1 MRDSSLAR
9 IAAVMVKE
17 FTQLRRDRITYAMIL
32 VMPLVQLLLF
42 GYAINTDPRH
52 LPAAVVSYD
61 HSRIADDVVATLE
74 NTTYVDVTHQPS
86 SEAEMDRLM
95 RRGSISLA
103 VTIPP
108 DFTRHVLK
116 GEQAQILA
124 EIDASDPVAAGGV
137 AALPAQALKHDLVGA
152 AARQPGK
159 PPFEVVMHRL
169 YNPEGINA
177 YNVVPGLLAII
188 LSMTLVMM
196 TAMAVTREVER
207 GTMESLLSTPA
218 TAFEVMIGK
227 LLPYIAVGLVQTVMV
242 LTLGRLL
249 FHIPL
254 AQNLAG
260 WFALSVGIL
269 LFITSNLAL
278 GYLISTLV
286 RSQLQAMQV
295 SMFYMMPSMFL
306 SGFVFPFRGLP
317 RWAQAIGEV
326 IPITHFL
333 RIVRGSLLKGQVL
346 GDMVPELLALGAL
359 GELNLSRGSADSLVQ
374 GGDKTSHWSA
384 GDELSGAA

>member
-1 MRDSSLAR
+1 MRTLSLER
-9 IAAVMVKE
+9 VLAVMVKE

-52 LPAAVVSYD
+52 LPAAVISYD
-61 HSRIADDVVATLE
+61 HSRIADAVVASLE
-74 NTTYVDVTHQPS
+74 NTTYVDITQQPN
-86 SEAEMDRLM
+86 SEAEMDRLL

-103 VTIPP
+103 LTIPP
-108 DFTRHVLK
+108 DFTHRVLK
-116 GEQAQILA
+116 GEKAQVLA
-124 EIDASDPVAAGGV
+124 EVDASDPVAAGGV
-137 AALPAQALKHDLVGA
+137 AAAVAALPEQALKHDLAGTGM
-152 AARQPGK
+152 RQPGQ
-159 PPFEVVMHRL
+159 PPFEVVLHRL

-207 GTMESLLSTPA
+207 GTMESLLATPA
-218 TAFEVMIGK
+218 TAFEVMVGK
-227 LLPYIAVGLVQTVMV
+227 LLPYIAVGLVQTVVV

-254 AQNLAG
+254 AQDVAG
-260 WFALSVGIL
+260 WFALSVGIV

-295 SMFYMMPSMFL
+295 SMFYLMPSIFL

-317 RWAQAIGEV
+317 GWAQTIGQV
-326 IPITHFL
+326 LPVTHFL
-333 RIVRGSLLKGQVL
+333 RIVRGALLKQQVL
-346 GDMVPELLALGAL
+346 GDMVPDLLALGAFL
-359 GELNLSRGSADSLVQ
+359 VVAATVTVARSRTTLD
-374 GGDKTSHWSA
+374 
-384 GDELSGAA
+384 